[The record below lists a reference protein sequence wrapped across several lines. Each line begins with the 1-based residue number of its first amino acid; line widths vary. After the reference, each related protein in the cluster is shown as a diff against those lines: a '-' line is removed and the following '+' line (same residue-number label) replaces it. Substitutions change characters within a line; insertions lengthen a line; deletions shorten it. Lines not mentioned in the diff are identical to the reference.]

1 MAFADHEIATR
12 KAFYVIANKI
22 DNADKLM
29 TDGHRHRNRFL
40 GPGVPII
47 DVHVGPADGGLEDA
61 NEHVIAP
68 NLWNRHFLEPQPRLG
83 LSLHDRLHCF
93 LHDRK
98 LSTDFA
104 DSHRFLRKDFKIQS
118 AKICVICGQ
127 NSFRW
132 DDATKCLPR
141 LSKPGRTG

>member
-40 GPGVPII
+40 GPGVPVI
-47 DVHVGPADGGLEDA
+47 DVHVGSADGGLQDA

-68 NLWNRHFLEPQPRLG
+68 NLWNRHFLEPQPRSALAFTTACIVFCTKG
-83 LSLHDRLHCF
+83 NYPQISQIH
-93 LHDRK
+93 
-98 LSTDFA
+98 TD
-104 DSHRFLRKDFKIQS
+104 SSERISKSNRRRS
-118 AKICVICGQ
+118 A
-127 NSFRW
+127 
-132 DDATKCLPR
+132 
-141 LSKPGRTG
+141 

>member
-1 MAFADHEIATR
+1 MTSPGQTIPAMSAGDMAFADHEIATR

-40 GPGVPII
+40 GPGVPVV
-47 DVHVGPADGGLEDA
+47 DVHVGPADGGLQDA

-68 NLWNRHFLEPQPRLG
+68 NLWNRHSLEPQPRLC
-83 LSLHDRLHCF
+83 LSLNVPILRF
-93 LHDRK
+93 LHDSK

-104 DSHRFLRKDFKIQS
+104 DSHDFLKK
-118 AKICVICGQ
+118 
-127 NSFRW
+127 
-132 DDATKCLPR
+132 
-141 LSKPGRTG
+141 

>member
-1 MAFADHEIATR
+1 MTSPGQAISAMATGDVAFAHHEIAGR

-22 DNADKLM
+22 DHADKFM
-29 TDGHRHRNRFL
+29 TDDHWHGNRFL
-40 GPGVPII
+40 GPGVPVV
-47 DVHVGPADGGLEDA
+47 DVHVGSADGRLQDA

-93 LHDRK
+93 LHDTK

-104 DSHRFLRKDFKIQS
+104 DS
-118 AKICVICGQ
+118 
-127 NSFRW
+127 
-132 DDATKCLPR
+132 
-141 LSKPGRTG
+141 